1 MSRVS
6 VDRERGATA
15 ILVALSLVLLLG
27 FAALAVDGGAAFDD
41 RRQQQSAA
49 DTGSLAAVQFANNR
63 FAPMPAACTGSILQ
77 QSACRGADEAIK
89 VVNGSLGNRFS
100 LTQWSACVDSGDAG
114 YPVGSTLSDCIS
126 FTSNLKKA
134 RVLLPTTAM
143 NTTFGRVIGTASIN
157 INAFS
162 EAGADL
168 NSTGDVIPFAL
179 GPAASASSQACLFA
193 NPTDNLNVAPC
204 NGPTE
209 GNFGFLDIAL
219 YGNSEM
225 GTIPQC
231 SGDTQGR
238 LATNLA
244 IGSDHELAIWNTGDP
259 VRNDTNFCP
268 VFTAQPNEVPT
279 QTGGSNTGLEDGL
292 FRGINPNPTAEG
304 RLACKDGDAN
314 EIHRFPKTSLGTCV
328 TVLNNFPEELDNS
341 PLWDYLLPG
350 GASFAGPACANPDT
364 RQEMESCLV
373 AWKAAAVTSATD
385 PPLFDFDIIESPRFA
400 AVPDLNLNP
409 SNGTGNYLIL
419 GFSPV
424 YLETLYLGCNANTCD
439 VVFSPDEAS
448 IGACPGTMVPTINHC
463 GTPANGNK
471 NLRAVSAFILEL
483 EMLDPELID
492 HWPSRPGVIQ
502 FNLIK

>member
-6 VDRERGATA
+6 SQSERGATA

-63 FAPMPAACTGSILQ
+63 FAPMPVACTGSILQ

-89 VVNGSLGNRFS
+89 VVNGSLGNRFT
-100 LTQWSACVDSGDAG
+100 LAQWSACVDSGDAS

-168 NSTGDVIPFAL
+168 NSNGDVIPFAL
-179 GPAASASSQACLFA
+179 GPSASASSHACVLA
-193 NPTDNLNVAPC
+193 NSTDNLDVAPC
-204 NGPTE
+204 NGPVE
-209 GNFGFLDIAL
+209 GNFGFLDITL
-219 YGNSEM
+219 YGNPEM
-225 GTIPQC
+225 GTGTTC

-244 IGSDHELAIWNTGDP
+244 LGSDHELGIWNTGDP
-259 VRNDTNFCP
+259 VRNDTTFCP

-279 QTGGSNTGLEDGL
+279 QTGGSNTGLENGL
-292 FRGINPNPTAEG
+292 LRGINPNPTAEG
-304 RLACKDGDAN
+304 RLACKDGDPN
-314 EIHRFPKTSLGTCV
+314 EIHRFPKTSVGTCV
-328 TVLNNFPEELDNS
+328 TVMNALPETLDNS
-341 PLWDYLLPG
+341 PLWFYLVPS
-350 GASFAGPACANPDT
+350 GASFAGPACANPDS
-364 RQEMESCLV
+364 RQEMELCLI
-373 AWKAAAVTSATD
+373 AWKAAAATSSTD
-385 PPLFDFDIIESPRFA
+385 PPLFDLDILESPRFA
-400 AVPDLNLNP
+400 AVPDLQLDP

-419 GFSPV
+419 GFKPV

-439 VVFSPDEAS
+439 VVYSPGES
-448 IGACPGTMVPTINHC
+448 SSGACPGTISPTINHC

-471 NLRAVSAFILEL
+471 NLRAVTSFILEL
-483 EMLDPELID
+483 GMLDPELTD
-492 HWPSRPGVIQ
+492 HWPSRPGVIE

>member
-1 MSRVS
+1 MIRHSK
-6 VDRERGATA
+6 DNERGATA

-27 FAALAVDGGAAFDD
+27 FAAIAVDGGAAFDD

-49 DTGSLAAVQFANNR
+49 DTGSLAAVQVANNR
-63 FAPMPAACTGSILQ
+63 FAPMPAICTGSILQ

-89 VVNGSLGNRFS
+89 VVSGSIGNRFN
-100 LTQWSACVDSGDAG
+100 LTQWSACVDSGDGA
-114 YPVGSTLSDCIS
+114 YPVHSTLSDCIS
-126 FTSNLKKA
+126 FTDNLKKA
-134 RVLLPTTAM
+134 RVLLPTTSM
-143 NTTFGRVIGTASIN
+143 NTTFGRVIGTSSIN

-179 GPAASASSQACLFA
+179 GPSASVSSQACLFA

-225 GTIPQC
+225 GTTTRC

-244 IGSDHELAIWNTGDP
+244 LGSDHELGIWNTGDP
-259 VRNDTNFCP
+259 IRNDTSFCP
-268 VFTAQPNEVPT
+268 VFTAQPNQVPT
-279 QTGGSNTGLEDGL
+279 QTGGSNTGLEDGF

-304 RLACKDGDAN
+304 RLACKDGDAA
-314 EIHRFPKTSLGTCV
+314 EIHRFPKTSLGSCV
-328 TVLNNFPEELDNS
+328 NVLNNFPEALDNS
-341 PLWDYLLPG
+341 PLWDYLTS
-350 GASFAGPACANPDT
+350 GAPSFAGSACAGVST
-364 RQEMESCLV
+364 RQDMELCLV
-373 AWKAAAVTSATD
+373 AWKSAAAGNPNP
-385 PPLFDFDIIESPRFA
+385 PPLFDIDIIESPRFA
-400 AVPDLNLNP
+400 AVPDLNLDP

-419 GFSPV
+419 GFKPV

-439 VVFSPDEAS
+439 VVFSPGEIS
-448 IGACPGTMVPTINHC
+448 VGSCPGTMVPTINHC

-483 EMLDPELID
+483 GMLDPELTD
-492 HWPSRPGVIQ
+492 HWPSRPGVIVY
-502 FNLIK
+502 NLIK